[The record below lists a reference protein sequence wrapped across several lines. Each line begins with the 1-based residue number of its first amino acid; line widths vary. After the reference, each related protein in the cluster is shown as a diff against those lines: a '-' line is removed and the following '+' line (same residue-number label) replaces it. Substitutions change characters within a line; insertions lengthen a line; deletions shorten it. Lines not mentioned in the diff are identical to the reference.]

1 MKKMLKTS
9 HDNKSSINILP
20 LIDVIFFLLVFFM
33 LFTTFRASPEGLDLQ
48 LPSAET
54 VVEQPQENIVVNID
68 EQGQYSL
75 EGDIMSLDEIRAEVR
90 NTALEDGE
98 IKEDL
103 VVVINADENVSYQY
117 LIHVMD
123 GLRQEGIYNLALA
136 AEREI

>member
-98 IKEDL
+98 IKED
-103 VVVINADENVSYQY
+103 VVVIINADENVRYQS